1 MDAQQLDLV
10 TGRQQS
16 QDLRAQVSP
25 LHEVY
30 VSVEWR
36 PTDRE
41 LAEELEDL
49 RARLAAARREEMQRR
64 DELEQLRRDFAR
76 LSAQLRQLRQAP
88 SD

>member
-1 MDAQQLDLV
+1 
-10 TGRQQS
+10 
-16 QDLRAQVSP
+16 
-25 LHEVY
+25 
-30 VSVEWR
+30 VEWR

-76 LSAQLRQLRQAP
+76 LSAQLRELRRAP
-88 SD
+88 DA